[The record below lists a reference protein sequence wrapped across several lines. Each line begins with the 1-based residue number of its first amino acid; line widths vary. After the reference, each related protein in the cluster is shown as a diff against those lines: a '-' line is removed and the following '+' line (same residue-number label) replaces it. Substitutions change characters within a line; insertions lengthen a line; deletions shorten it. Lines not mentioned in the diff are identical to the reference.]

1 MADTKTPAG
10 TPAPAEKAKTTGR
23 RVLEGIVTRDKM
35 AKTRRVE
42 VERLVRH
49 PKYGKFVKRRTVC
62 YAHDEKNESHLGDTV
77 EIIESR
83 PLSKTKRWE
92 LVKIVK
98 KAPSRTLSN
107 LEGAVAGSDVPGAT
121 AEAPKAAPPAKAED
135 KKKAEEKK

>member
-1 MADTKTPAG
+1 MADTSTPAG
-10 TPAPAEKAKTTGR
+10 TPAAKTTGR

-62 YAHDEKNESHLGDTV
+62 YVHDEKNESHLGDTV

-107 LEGAVAGSDVPGAT
+107 LEGAVAGSEVPGAEAT
-121 AEAPKAAPPAKAED
+121 PAAPKTAPTKA
-135 KKKAEEKK
+135 

>member
-1 MADTKTPAG
+1 MADTSTPAAAG
-10 TPAPAEKAKTTGR
+10 EKTTGR
-23 RVLEGIVTRDKM
+23 RLLEGVVTRDKM
-35 AKTRRVE
+35 TKTRRVE

-62 YAHDEKNESHLGDTV
+62 YVHDEKNESHLGDTV

-83 PLSKTKRWE
+83 PLSKTKRWD

-107 LEGAVAGSDVPGAT
+107 LEGAVAGADA
-121 AEAPKAAPPAKAED
+121 AAPAAP
-135 KKKAEEKK
+135 KAEEKK

>member
-1 MADTKTPAG
+1 MADTNTPA
-10 TPAPAEKAKTTGR
+10 APAAGEKTTGR
-23 RVLEGIVTRDKM
+23 RLLEGIVTRDKM
-35 AKTRRVE
+35 SKTRRVE

-62 YAHDEKNESHLGDTV
+62 YVHDEKNESHLGDTV

-83 PLSKTKRWE
+83 PLSKTKRWD

-107 LEGAVAGSDVPGAT
+107 LEGAVAGSDAPS
-121 AEAPKAAPPAKAED
+121 AEAKAPA
-135 KKKAEEKK
+135 KAEEKK

>member
-1 MADTKTPAG
+1 MADNSTATG
-10 TPAPAEKAKTTGR
+10 TPAAGKTTGR
-23 RVLEGIVTRDKM
+23 RILLGIVTRDKM

-77 EIIESR
+77 EIVESR

-107 LEGAVAGSDVPGAT
+107 LEGAVAGSDVPGTEPAEQPAAT
-121 AEAPKAAPPAKAED
+121 
-135 KKKAEEKK
+135 EEKK

>member
-1 MADTKTPAG
+1 MADTNTPAG
-10 TPAPAEKAKTTGR
+10 SAPAEKTKTTGR

-62 YAHDEKNESHLGDTV
+62 YVHDEKNESHLGDTV

-92 LVKIVK
+92 LIRIVV
-98 KAPSRTLSN
+98 KAPSRAVAA
-107 LEGAVAGSDVPGAT
+107 LEGAVAGS
-121 AEAPKAAPPAKAED
+121 
-135 KKKAEEKK
+135 